1 MGEIQK
7 NTLDVIRIQK
17 TKYKGHDLVDVRVY
31 VEDKNGEKIPTRKG
45 ITFKVDLLDEVIS
58 ALEEIRKEGVV

>member
-1 MGEIQK
+1 VRELQK

-58 ALEEIRKEGVV
+58 ALEEIKEGVV

>member
-1 MGEIQK
+1 VREIQK

-58 ALEEIRKEGVV
+58 ALEEIKEGVV

>member
-1 MGEIQK
+1 VRELQK

-17 TKYKGHDLVDVRVY
+17 TKYKGHDLVDIRVY
-31 VEDKNGEKIPTRKG
+31 VEDKHGEKIPTRKG

-58 ALEEIRKEGVV
+58 ALEEIKEGVV

>member
-1 MGEIQK
+1 MRELQK

-58 ALEEIRKEGVV
+58 ALEEIKEGVV

>member
-58 ALEEIRKEGVV
+58 ALEEIKEGVV

>member
-1 MGEIQK
+1 MREIQK

-31 VEDKNGEKIPTRKG
+31 VEDKNGEKIPTRRG
-45 ITFKVDLLDEVIS
+45 ITFKVDLLDEVIL

>member
-1 MGEIQK
+1 VGEIQK

-58 ALEEIRKEGVV
+58 ALEEIKEGVV

>member
-1 MGEIQK
+1 VREIQK

-17 TKYKGHDLVDVRVY
+17 TKYKGHDLVDIRVY
-31 VEDKNGEKIPTRKG
+31 VEDKHGEKIPTGRG
-45 ITFKVDLLDEVIS
+45 ITFKVDLLDKVIS